1 MRNEHESKL
10 KSEYC
15 RANIDDMILYKYL
28 QPERLDV
35 IKHRKTRFTQPGDFN
50 DPFEFRPCIA
60 TAMEEG
66 FTAKYLEDNF
76 DQLVEENLE
85 KYASLFPSI
94 PKELV
99 KPLLLAQKD
108 QMPQLLKLLDPTV
121 IKTIAPRIDQALN
134 QSVGV
139 LCLSEVR
146 DSLLMLGHYTDN
158 HRGFVVGFDSEHSFF
173 SKRKTETDELGFL
186 RQVQYQRQRPAAVL
200 TDTSSLVW
208 FQTKSEEWAYEKEWR
223 IVRALK
229 EANSWIDAG
238 NFPVCLFEFP
248 PDAVLEIVVGL
259 RATSYLVREIQNLIP
274 SFPRASLF
282 QTRESPTDYALL
294 VEPMDRGKSA
304 GI

>member
-1 MRNEHESKL
+1 VIRV
-10 KSEYC
+10 
-15 RANIDDMILYKYL
+15 NIGGMILYKYL

-35 IKHRKTRFTQPGDFN
+35 IKNRKIRFTQPGDFN
-50 DPFEFRPCIA
+50 DPFEFRPYIA
-60 TAMEEG
+60 TAIEES
-66 FTAKYLEDNF
+66 FTAKYLEENF

-85 KYASLFPSI
+85 KYASLIPSI
-94 PKELV
+94 SKERV
-99 KPLLLAQKD
+99 KPLLLAQRD
-108 QMPQLLKLLDPTV
+108 QLSILLKFLDPTV
-121 IKTIAPRIDQALN
+121 IKAVAPKIDQALN

-146 DSLLMLGHYTDN
+146 DSLLMWGHYTDN
-158 HRGFVVGFDSEHSFF
+158 HRGLVVGFDSENPFF
-173 SKRKTETDELGFL
+173 LKRKTEKDELGFL

-223 IVRALK
+223 MVRALK
-229 EANSWIDAG
+229 EASSRIEPG
-238 NFPVCLFEFP
+238 IFPVCLFEFP
-248 PDAVLEIVVGL
+248 PEAVLEIVVGL
-259 RATSYLVREIQNLIP
+259 RATPSLVREIQDLIP

-282 QTRESPTDYALL
+282 QARESPKDYALL